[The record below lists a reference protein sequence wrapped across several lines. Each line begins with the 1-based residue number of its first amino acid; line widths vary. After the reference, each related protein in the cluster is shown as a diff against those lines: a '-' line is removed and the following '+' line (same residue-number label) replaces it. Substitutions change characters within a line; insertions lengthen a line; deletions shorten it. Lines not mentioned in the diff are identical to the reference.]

1 MKHFL
6 SISILLLLCLTSCTD
21 DKAVLTI
28 LDRAEAMMGE
38 HSDSAYLWLCKAD
51 SAIADQSKKTQMRHL
66 MLKAEATNKLFLQMP
81 SDTLFQE
88 VVDYYD
94 RHGTPNQQLK
104 AHYLLGCIY
113 RDMKEA
119 PQAIQ
124 CYYDAVEKA
133 DTLSSDC
140 DYNTLF
146 RVYGQMAD
154 VFNRQIMPDEELEAL
169 KKFSKYA
176 LKAGQR
182 YEYVHGIDLMPR
194 AYNQKGDTAMI
205 LSVEQQTYDLYMK
218 YGYPKA
224 AAAAYTISMYVYIDR
239 KDFKKAHEL
248 MQLFESKSG
257 LFDSKGN
264 IKRGRE
270 HYYHC
275 KGLYYLGINQLDS
288 AEYYFKKQLPYG
300 YSFDGYRGLMEVAQR
315 KGDSQSVLSYS
326 KRYEASFDT
335 LVTNIHAEATRQVV
349 GMYDYTRNQKI
360 TMQKTI
366 ESERRKNLLLLLGTT
381 AFFIVAFLLY
391 LYFRAKQEER
401 RKVHL
406 LTRKIADTSA
416 LHEKTK
422 EKLAEQQSQ
431 MKEFQTMYG
440 NLKQKENLDALMQ
453 SPIIQTLKARL
464 NPQNHHLT
472 TDREW
477 EELFILFS
485 QNLPIFHARIIA
497 NRDLSTHER
506 HVAVL
511 TFLGFQPVDIA
522 HLLNLSEQ
530 HIGNVRRS
538 ANKKLFSD
546 GSARTFSDNLC
557 HI

>member
-1 MKHFL
+1 M
-6 SISILLLLCLTSCTD
+6 
-21 DKAVLTI
+21 
-28 LDRAEAMMGE
+28 
-38 HSDSAYLWLCKAD
+38 
-51 SAIADQSKKTQMRHL
+51 Q
-66 MLKAEATNKLFLQMP
+66 
-81 SDTLFQE
+81 
-88 VVDYYD
+88 
-94 RHGTPNQQLK
+94 
-104 AHYLLGCIY
+104 
-113 RDMKEA
+113 
-119 PQAIQ
+119 
-124 CYYDAVEKA
+124 
-133 DTLSSDC
+133 LSS
-140 DYNTLF
+140 L
-146 RVYGQMAD
+146 
-154 VFNRQIMPDEELEAL
+154 
-169 KKFSKYA
+169 
-176 LKAGQR
+176 
-182 YEYVHGIDLMPR
+182 
-194 AYNQKGDTAMI
+194 
-205 LSVEQQTYDLYMK
+205 
-218 YGYPKA
+218 
-224 AAAAYTISMYVYIDR
+224 
-239 KDFKKAHEL
+239 
-248 MQLFESKSG
+248 
-257 LFDSKGN
+257 
-264 IKRGRE
+264 
-270 HYYHC
+270 
-275 KGLYYLGINQLDS
+275 
-288 AEYYFKKQLPYG
+288 
-300 YSFDGYRGLMEVAQR
+300 
-315 KGDSQSVLSYS
+315 
-326 KRYEASFDT
+326 
-335 LVTNIHAEATRQVV
+335 
-349 GMYDYTRNQKI
+349 YDYTRYQKI
-360 TMQKTI
+360 AMAKKE